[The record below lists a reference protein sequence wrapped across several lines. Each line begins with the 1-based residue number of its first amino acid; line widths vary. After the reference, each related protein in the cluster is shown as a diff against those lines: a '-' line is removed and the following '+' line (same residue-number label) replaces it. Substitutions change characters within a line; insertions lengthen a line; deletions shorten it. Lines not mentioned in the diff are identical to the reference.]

1 MKRLFAFIVF
11 SLMSVMMMV
20 AQRIT
25 GHVSDAKSGEAA
37 PFVNVFYEGTRE
49 GVQTDIDGNF
59 SISYRAGRKLT
70 VSCVGYET
78 YSVKPAAGE
87 KLDIRLQP
95 LDLSFGEAK
104 VVGKKTKYSRKNNP
118 AVELMKKVIA
128 AKKYQDL
135 KQHDYYKVEQ
145 YNKLNFALA
154 DVTPKVFEE
163 GKFKRMPFLKE
174 HV

>member
-78 YSVKPAAGE
+78 YSSTSSFSLSTSVSERQRWWGKRPNIAGRTI
-87 KLDIRLQP
+87 LRW
-95 LDLSFGEAK
+95 
-104 VVGKKTKYSRKNNP
+104 N
-118 AVELMKKVIA
+118 
-128 AKKYQDL
+128 
-135 KQHDYYKVEQ
+135 
-145 YNKLNFALA
+145 
-154 DVTPKVFEE
+154 
-163 GKFKRMPFLKE
+163 
-174 HV
+174 